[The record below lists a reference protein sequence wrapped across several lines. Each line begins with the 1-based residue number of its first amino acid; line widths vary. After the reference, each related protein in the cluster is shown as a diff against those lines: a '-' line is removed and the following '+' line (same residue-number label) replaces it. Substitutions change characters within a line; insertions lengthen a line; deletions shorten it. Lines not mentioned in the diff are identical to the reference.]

1 LTLAIDRQNPAT
13 LYAVTS
19 TGFFKSTNGGTN
31 WNTANLAGNVHTF
44 AIDSQNPA
52 TIYAATVP
60 SSGAAVS
67 GSGVFKTTD
76 GGGSWNAANSGIKA
90 IPVRNL
96 AIDPQHSGT
105 LYAANGGKLLKTSDG
120 GTHWIAGTLDVRKLA
135 IDPQDPDT
143 VFALVND
150 QSSGQPAK
158 STDGVAS
165 WSRLNLPLASND
177 LVIDLAIDPQDS
189 GMVYA
194 GTAAEGVFKS
204 TDGGESWS
212 LANSGLPQ
220 EGISV
225 LAISGGEPT
234 TVYAG
239 TVIECDECGDL
250 GDGIFKSTD
259 GGSSWITVNSGL
271 PGGRFVHGRSVGPIA
286 IDPQKPGHIVHRP
299 LVERNRQHVPQG
311 IIQEHRRGNEL
322 ETTQLRP
329 TDLFWFAGD

>member
-1 LTLAIDRQNPAT
+1 LTLAIDPQNPAT

-76 GGGSWNAANSGIKA
+76 GGRSWNAANSGIKA

-105 LYAANGGKLLKTSDG
+105 LYAANGGKVLKTTDG
-120 GTHWIAGTLDVRKLA
+120 GTHWIAGTLDVWKLR
-135 IDPQDPDT
+135 INPQDPDT
-143 VFALVND
+143 LFALVND

-158 STDGVAS
+158 STDGGAS

-189 GMVYA
+189 GVVYA
-194 GTAAEGVFKS
+194 GTADEHGRGRKLES
-204 TDGGESWS
+204 GERR
-212 LANSGLPQ
+212 AT
-220 EGISV
+220 
-225 LAISGGEPT
+225 A
-234 TVYAG
+234 
-239 TVIECDECGDL
+239 
-250 GDGIFKSTD
+250 
-259 GGSSWITVNSGL
+259 
-271 PGGRFVHGRSVGPIA
+271 GGRQRTGDPRWGANHGLR
-286 IDPQKPGHIVHRP
+286 GHRHRM
-299 LVERNRQHVPQG
+299 R
-311 IIQEHRRGNEL
+311 
-322 ETTQLRP
+322 
-329 TDLFWFAGD
+329 